1 MTKVKSLI
9 FIVLPAIILA
19 IVGASLLFVGM
30 SKNDPKNTDA
40 ASLSITFHPDG
51 SRLSIGHN
59 PNSSIG
65 SGTSDFTVSAT
76 EGSTLYYEVSPKSG
90 TYYYCLMAGQGYA
103 TSVGY
108 DSLSGTFPAKY
119 TSYRVDTYTTYTV
132 SASSNNTSLGTVSGG
147 GTVNYGKSTT
157 LTATPVGDAVFNYW
171 KDDKGNK
178 KTTKTI
184 TVTARSTKLYSEAC
198 QVWTAYFGEQ
208 EKTTYTLSAH
218 YYRTSGP
225 QVFKGT
231 DYGSVGFTSSCGKA
245 EISQETTASSI
256 RCYAKAKSGYELQG
270 WYSDHPSGWMNLT
283 GYVSSSTTYVNSR
296 YTELYAVFRLAT
308 YDLYIDPNGGTYDG
322 SSGTVYIAT
331 GYDGTTA
338 TIEYTPSRTGYSF
351 NGWSKSGYGSVSG
364 STFTF
369 GAGDCTLIAQW
380 TPLTGTLNIDPNGG
394 TYAGST
400 GTTVITGNYG
410 TSITLE
416 TPTRDGYSFTR
427 WSIAGSS
434 GSLSGSTYTFGSGTA
449 RVTAQWTEASY
460 QVTFIFSGRCM
471 ITGPTKIGAGSSA
484 EFTITVDL
492 GYLITW
498 YVEQGSNT
506 THSLNLDQSTPADLN
521 GASYTSVFDRK
532 KNIVTLTLTNVTRY
546 ISLSVTASHVL
557 AISNLDT
564 TNITDI
570 EAYRAE
576 SATTATLSANFASGT
591 VPEMTFN
598 SGTPVKLV
606 TASGK
611 GKVNAM
617 QFSYTF
623 ANNVLSISL
632 SNITASSVP
641 TIKFN
646 TDKATVSYTMTS
658 NNVGS
663 YSVSSEYLHNGQ
675 LLLTVLLAEN
685 TKVVGLKAGSE
696 EFYFGTARKYFA
708 PVANAHNLFIDNNQI
723 TGTLYITID
732 INQPLKTST
741 STTYVDLSLILIEE

>member
-1 MTKVKSLI
+1 MTKVKSFI

-30 SKNDPKNTDA
+30 SKNDPQNTDA
-40 ASLSITFHPDG
+40 ASLSITFHPNG
-51 SRLSIGHN
+51 SNLSIGHN
-59 PNSSIG
+59 PNSPIG
-65 SGTSDFTVSAT
+65 SGTSDFTISAT

-90 TYYYCLMAGQGYA
+90 TFYYRLLAGQSSL
-103 TSVGY
+103 TCVGY
-108 DSLSGTFPAKY
+108 DALSGTFSAKWS
-119 TSYRVDTYTTYTV
+119 SYSVDTYTTYTV
-132 SASSNNTSLGTVSGG
+132 TAQSNDTSLGTVSGG
-147 GTVNYGKSTT
+147 GTINYGSSTT
-157 LTATPVGDAVFNYW
+157 LRATVKSGAKFLYW
-171 KDDKGNK
+171 QDSKGNQ
-178 KTTKTI
+178 KTTTSI
-184 TVTARSTKLYSEAC
+184 TVSAGSTKLYSEAC
-198 QVWTAYFGEQ
+198 QTWTAYFGEL

-218 YYRTSGP
+218 YYYTSGP

-231 DYGSVGFTSSCGKA
+231 NCGTVGFTSSCGQA

-270 WYSDHPSGWMNLT
+270 WYSEYPSGWMSLS
-283 GYVSSSTTYVNSR
+283 GYVSSSTIYVNSR
-296 YTELYAVFRLAT
+296 YTELYAVFRLAQ

-322 SSGTVYIAT
+322 SSSTVYIAT
-331 GYDGTTA
+331 GYKDTTA
-338 TIEYTPSRTGYSF
+338 TIEYTPSCTGYTF
-351 NGWSKSGYGSVSG
+351 AGWSQSGYGSISG

-369 GAGDCTLIAQW
+369 GAGNCTLIAQW
-380 TPLTGTLNIDPNGG
+380 TPLTGTLNINPNSG
-394 TYAGST
+394 TYGGST
-400 GTTVITGNYG
+400 STTTLTGDYG
-410 TSITLE
+410 SSITLE
-416 TPTRDGYSFTR
+416 TPTRDGYSFTQ
-427 WSIAGSS
+427 WSMVGSS

-449 RVTAQWTEASY
+449 TLTAQWTVSSY
-460 QVTFIFSGRCM
+460 NVILACSGGCE
-471 ITGPTKIGAGSSA
+471 ITGPSKIGAGSPA
-484 EFTITVDL
+484 VFTITVDL

-498 YVEQGSNT
+498 YTEQGSNT
-506 THSLNLDQSTPADLN
+506 IRYLNLDQSTSADLN

-532 KNIVTLTLTNVTRY
+532 KNIVTLTFTNVTRY
-546 ISLSVTASHVL
+546 ISLSVKASQVL
-557 AISNLDT
+557 SIKNLDT

-576 SATTATLSANFASGT
+576 KATTATLSAKFASGT

-611 GKVNAM
+611 GKVDSM

-623 ANNVLSISL
+623 ADNVLSISF
-632 SNITASSVP
+632 SSITASSVP

-646 TDKATVSYTMTS
+646 TDKATVSYTMTA

-685 TKVVGLKAGSE
+685 TKVVGLKAGDE

-708 PVANAHNLFIDNNQI
+708 PVSNAHNLFIDNNQI

-741 STTYVDLSLILIEE
+741 STTYVNLSLILVTE

>member
-1 MTKVKSLI
+1 MTKVKILI

-59 PNSSIG
+59 PNSAIG

-76 EGSTLYYEVSPKSG
+76 EGSTLYYEVTPKTG
-90 TYYYCLMAGQGYA
+90 TYYYCLMAGQGYS
-103 TSVGY
+103 TSVGF

-119 TSYRVDTYTTYTV
+119 TSYMVDTYTTYTV
-132 SASSNNTSLGTVSGG
+132 RASSNNTSLGTVSGG

-157 LTATPVGDAVFNYW
+157 LTATPGGDAVFNYW
-171 KDDKGNK
+171 QDDKGNQ
-178 KTTKTI
+178 KTSKTI

-198 QVWTAYFGEQ
+198 QVWTAYFGEL
-208 EKTTYTLSAH
+208 EKTTYTLYAH
-218 YYRTSGP
+218 YYYTSGP

-231 DYGSVGFTSSCGKA
+231 DCGSVGFTSSCGKS
-245 EISQETTASSI
+245 EISQETTASSV

-270 WYSDHPSGWMNLT
+270 WYSDYPSGWMNLS
-283 GYVSSSTTYVNSR
+283 GFVSSSTTYVNSR
-296 YTELYAVFRLAT
+296 YTELYAIFRLAM

-322 SSGTVYIAT
+322 SSGTVWIKS
-331 GYDGTTA
+331 GYKGTTA
-338 TIEYTPSRTGYSF
+338 TIEYTPSHTGYSF
-351 NGWSKSGYGSVSG
+351 DGWSRSGYGSVSG

-380 TPLTGTLNIDPNGG
+380 TPNNYTLTINPNSG
-394 TYAGST
+394 TYGGST
-400 GTTVITGNYG
+400 SNTVLSGDYG
-410 TSITLE
+410 SSITLE
-416 TPTRDGYSFTR
+416 TPERDGYSFTQ
-427 WSIAGSS
+427 WSLTGS
-434 GSLSGSTYTFGSGTA
+434 GSISGSTFTFGSGPAWLTA
-449 RVTAQWTEASY
+449 EWTESSY
-460 QVTFIFSGRCM
+460 RVALSYGGGCT
-471 ITGPTKIGAGSSA
+471 ITGPSKIGAGSPA
-484 EFTITVDL
+484 VFTITVNL

-498 YVEQGSNT
+498 YTEQGLNEILY
-506 THSLNLDQSTPADLN
+506 LNLDQSTSVDLN

-532 KNIVTLTLTNVTRY
+532 KNIVTLTFTNVTRY
-546 ISLSVTASHVL
+546 ISLSVTASQVL
-557 AISNLDT
+557 SITNLDT

-570 EAYRAE
+570 EAYRAK
-576 SATTATLSANFASGT
+576 SATTATLSAQFASGT

-611 GKVNAM
+611 GKVDAM

-623 ANNVLSISL
+623 ADNVLSISF

-646 TDKATVSYTMTS
+646 TDKATVSYKMTS

-685 TKVVGLKAGSE
+685 TKVVGLKAGDE
-696 EFYFGTARKYFA
+696 EIYFGTARKYFA

-741 STTYVDLSLILIEE
+741 STTYVTLSLILITE